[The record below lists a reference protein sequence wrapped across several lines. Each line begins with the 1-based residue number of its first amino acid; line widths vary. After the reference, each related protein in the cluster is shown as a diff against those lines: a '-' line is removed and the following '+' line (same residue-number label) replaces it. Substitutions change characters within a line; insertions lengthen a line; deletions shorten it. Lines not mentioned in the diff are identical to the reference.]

1 MEIGGE
7 TDGQHI
13 WDIHVLS
20 SDATTC
26 FSSLVLSMGL
36 RHSLRKQ
43 CPGQCI
49 LLSERMVRVKVKILC
64 MCLLSVDPHNL
75 RIQERESAIL
85 LMEGLKVLDL
95 QESMVNTRVFHKL
108 LQNVDG

>member
-1 MEIGGE
+1 MGIGGE

-43 CPGQCI
+43 CLGQCV
-49 LLSERMVRVKVKILC
+49 LLSERMVRVKVKIFIC

-75 RIQERESAIL
+75 HIQERESAIL

-108 LQNVDG
+108 LPEC

>member
-43 CPGQCI
+43 CLGQCT
-49 LLSERMVRVKVKILC
+49 LLSERMVRVKVKIFIC
-64 MCLLSVDPHNL
+64 MCLLPVDPHNL
-75 RIQERESAIL
+75 CIQERESAIL
-85 LMEGLKVLDL
+85 LMEVG
-95 QESMVNTRVFHKL
+95 SSH
-108 LQNVDG
+108 